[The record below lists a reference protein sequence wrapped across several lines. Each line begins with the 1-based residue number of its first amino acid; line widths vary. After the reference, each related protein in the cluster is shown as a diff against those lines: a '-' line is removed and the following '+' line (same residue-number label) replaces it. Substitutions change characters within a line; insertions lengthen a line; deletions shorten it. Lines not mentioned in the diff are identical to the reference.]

1 MLLEASDPEGLFHPK
16 WCRDSNTQI
25 IVPAAFTG
33 SFLEVE
39 WQNRSDRT
47 PLLGSVPRTSG
58 RKDGPRGGKQGA
70 LREPN
75 LGCAAALHL
84 WRHRPQRPPLPP
96 AVPRSR
102 PPTQLAPRPAADGGA
117 ARGAEGL
124 SRARG
129 WLTCVCKHCEA
140 VGGAGSALPRPAPP
154 HRPVRETRPGRA
166 EGRGLL
172 TGLRHPP

>member
-1 MLLEASDPEGLFHPK
+1 MAAIGVIAHPY
-16 WCRDSNTQI
+16 S
-25 IVPAAFTG
+25 AACH
-33 SFLEVE
+33 E
-39 WQNRSDRT
+39 
-47 PLLGSVPRTSG
+47 
-58 RKDGPRGGKQGA
+58 PRGGKQGA

-129 WLTCVCKHCEA
+129 
-140 VGGAGSALPRPAPP
+140 
-154 HRPVRETRPGRA
+154 
-166 EGRGLL
+166 
-172 TGLRHPP
+172 